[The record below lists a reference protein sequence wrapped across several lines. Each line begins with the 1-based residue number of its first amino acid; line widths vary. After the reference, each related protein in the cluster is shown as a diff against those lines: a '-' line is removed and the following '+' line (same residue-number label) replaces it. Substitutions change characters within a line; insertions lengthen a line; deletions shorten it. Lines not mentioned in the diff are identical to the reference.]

1 MRQKIKLVSKGNGK
15 NFYAYLLDWT
25 IKEAIKISGLIYL
38 AKIGSDLKLIP
49 QGEHL
54 KKKDFIL
61 VE

>member
-1 MRQKIKLVSKGNGK
+1 MRQKLVSKGNGK
-15 NFYAYLLDWT
+15 NFYAYLKDWT
-25 IKEAIKISGLIYL
+25 IREAVKVGGFFYF
-38 AKIGSDLKLIP
+38 AKLGKDFKLIP